1 MSRRGIIA
9 LLTLAVTL
17 ACGLSG
23 CAAPIV
29 TIADPPQQTSRAGT
43 FSAGH
48 GKAPLT
54 GSQAAVQLGAA
65 EVPALCGLPP
75 AVLADGALS
84 ATPAASP
91 ADPGAELPA
100 SHISIA
106 RDEADEPIA
115 VLGGSPRAAIA
126 GAAAFECLF
135 DGGARA
141 RDRVVVW
148 DAGLRPLGAIDV
160 SSVRGEGPAAIVAI
174 ELVGDGARV
183 SFRPALP
190 DGSAHAVAPVS
201 IVTITAQDG
210 QLLVGRV
217 TVG

>member
-1 MSRRGIIA
+1 MSRRRGIIA
-9 LLTLAVTL
+9 PLAVAL

-43 FSAGH
+43 FSAGP
-48 GKAPLT
+48 GRAAIT
-54 GSQAAVQLGAA
+54 GSQAVAQLGAA

-75 AVLADGALS
+75 AALADGVLN
-84 ATPAASP
+84 ATPAAP
-91 ADPGAELPA
+91 ADPGAEPPA
-100 SHISIA
+100 SQASIA
-106 RDEADEPIA
+106 RDEAGEPIA
-115 VLGGSPRAAIA
+115 VLAGSPQAAIGA
-126 GAAAFECLF
+126 AAAFECVF

-148 DAGLRPLGAIDV
+148 DAGLRPLGAIDM

-174 ELVGDGARV
+174 ELVGGGARV

-190 DGSAHAVAPVS
+190 DGSAHATAPVS
-201 IVTITAQDG
+201 IVTITSEDG
-210 QLLVGRV
+210 QLVAGRV
-217 TVG
+217 SVG